1 MTIGSGI
8 SLIVIG
14 AILAFAIN
22 IDVAWID
29 LDLVGGL
36 LIGAGAIAFVIG
48 LISMFRKRQSVTTVR
63 TTPGHSSEVTESQR
77 STSES

>member
-8 SLIVIG
+8 ALIVIG

-22 IDVAWID
+22 IDVTWID
-29 LDLVGGL
+29 LVLVGGIL
-36 LIGAGAIAFVIG
+36 MGAGAVAFVLG
-48 LISMFRKRQSVTTVR
+48 VISTFRTRQSVTTVR
-63 TTPGHSSEVTESQR
+63 TAPGRSSEVTETQR